1 MAEMKGSKD
10 GGTQKKLDKILEAQ
24 KSVLENIDE
33 LIQESNIENEKEL
46 LGDDN
51 IDETNMIGKFLAH
64 NQILFFSHRLY

>member
-33 LIQESNIENEKEL
+33 LIQESNIENE
-46 LGDDN
+46 
-51 IDETNMIGKFLAH
+51 
-64 NQILFFSHRLY
+64 